1 MAVELSEQI
10 ETDKENGWTNNEEPT
25 VMALAVHQP
34 YNHNWLIEEAAA
46 IESWWTYRMAVS
58 AGSACDKN
66 AGATT
71 P

>member
-34 YNHNWLIEEAAA
+34 YNHN
-46 IESWWTYRMAVS
+46 
-58 AGSACDKN
+58 
-66 AGATT
+66 
-71 P
+71 